1 MRSSCHKPYFL
12 HKYTGLVSCG
22 NVGFLGPIEAFM
34 STRILSG
41 SAEKLKLP
49 LGPMR
54 QALGSSSSSRDK
66 RNSVPVMVEGLQGL
80 TSLKKIV

>member
-22 NVGFLGPIEAFM
+22 NVGFLIEAFM
-34 STRILSG
+34 TRILSG

-54 QALGSSSSSRDK
+54 QALGSSSSSRNK
-66 RNSVPVMVEGLQGL
+66 RDSVPVMVEGLQGL
-80 TSLKKIV
+80 TCLKKIV